1 MKTVLITGAAGF
13 VGSHLVD
20 RCLQEGYRVIGI
32 DDFSSGLKENLID
45 ALQSKRFFLLKR
57 NLTRSNAVSNIL
69 SFLKIHRI
77 PTIHSVVHLAAE
89 KIPRY
94 GKRLRTLRVNI
105 LSTFSALELAKNFR
119 STFIFASTSDV
130 YGLTQTYPFRE
141 DSSIAY
147 GPSEVARWAYGSS
160 KYLGEQLV
168 FAYHEEYKLPAVIL
182 RIFGVYG
189 PRQVRGWKGNAVSAF
204 FEQAIKKKLYE
215 LHGSGSQTR
224 SFLYIVDL
232 IDAFKTVLVTSW
244 KKPTTI
250 NIGSRET
257 ISMRKLARVI
267 HRLMRPKISFVSRRV
282 SYQSFTGRPYQDIQ
296 RKLPDIQR
304 AMRLLRWKPQVPLL
318 DGLRKTASWYNKMS
332 LINKQ

>member
-20 RCLQEGYRVIGI
+20 RCLQDGYRVIGV
-32 DDFSSGLKENLID
+32 DNFSSGLKKNLID
-45 ALQSKRFFLLKR
+45 ASKSKRFFLLHHD
-57 NLTRSNAVSNIL
+57 LTRLKAVSDIL
-69 SFLKIHRI
+69 SFLQIHRI

-119 STFIFASTSDV
+119 STFIFGSTSDV
-130 YGLTQTYPFRE
+130 YGLTETFPFRE
-141 DSSIAY
+141 DSSIAF

-168 FAYHEEYKLPAVIL
+168 YAYHEEYGLPAVML

-189 PRQVRGWKGNAVSAF
+189 PRQVQGWKGNAVSAF
-204 FEQAIKKKLYE
+204 FEQAVKKIPYE
-215 LHGSGSQTR
+215 LHGSGIQTR
-224 SFLYIVDL
+224 SFLYIDDL
-232 IDAFKTVLVTSW
+232 IEVMKTVLTTLW
-244 KKPTTI
+244 KKPTVI

-257 ISMRKLARVI
+257 VSMRKLAQTI
-267 HRLMRPKISFVSRRV
+267 HLLMHSESVFASKKV
-282 SYQSFTGRPYQDIQ
+282 SYKSFTGRPYQDIR
-296 RKLPDIQR
+296 RKLPDLQR
-304 AMRLLRWKPQVPLL
+304 ARRVLRWKPKTTLI
-318 DGLRKTASWYNKMS
+318 DGLRKTASWYKKMS